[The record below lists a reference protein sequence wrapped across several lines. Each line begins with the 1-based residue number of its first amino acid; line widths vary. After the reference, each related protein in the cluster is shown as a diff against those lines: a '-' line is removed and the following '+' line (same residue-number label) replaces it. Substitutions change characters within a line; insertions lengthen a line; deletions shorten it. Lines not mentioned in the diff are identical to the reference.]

1 MKIAFFGLLLIA
13 AKATQ
18 TTVAAQGI
26 VKVQNEDKSVR
37 ALVRGENTEDDGVDP
52 FIIGGTTLDRTVW
65 EQSRRYLV
73 DIKFLGD
80 HYCGATKISDRVV
93 LTAAREL
100 IQYYEKE
107 CVSFFH
113 AATYSMKY

>member
-13 AKATQ
+13 AKVTQ

-26 VKVQNEDKSVR
+26 VEVQNKDKSVR
-37 ALVRGENTEDDGVDP
+37 ALHGENTEDDGVDP

-73 DIKFLGD
+73 DIKFEEN
-80 HYCGATKISDRVV
+80 HSCGATKISDRVV

>member
-26 VKVQNEDKSVR
+26 VKVQNEVKSIR
-37 ALVRGENTEDDGVDP
+37 ALIGENSDNNGVDP
-52 FIIGGTTLDRTVW
+52 FIIGSTTLDQTVW
-65 EQSRRYLV
+65 EQSRHYLV
-73 DIKFLGD
+73 DLRYGSSPSG
-80 HYCGATKISDRVV
+80 HGCGGTKISNRVV

-100 IQYYEKE
+100 IQYE
-107 CVSFFH
+107 
-113 AATYSMKY
+113 